1 MQRKPKNIS
10 IMITYII
17 VKASKRYHIYNAA
30 GVCVNVVESL
40 SAVHEYFDEVIAI
53 SHYTQIIQRFTESDC
68 TTIVVL
74 K

>member
-1 MQRKPKNIS
+1 
-10 IMITYII
+10 MITYVV
-17 VKASKRYHIYNAA
+17 VKSPSKRYYIYNAT
-30 GVCVNVVESL
+30 GVCVNVVTSL

-53 SHYTQIIQRFTESDC
+53 SDYTQIIHRSTESDC